1 VTDEHLDPMSDLEKA
16 AEDTSE
22 ADPTPDIPDLPDDI
36 RDSDLAP
43 FQPFGN
49 GVPQPDDPEERAA
62 GFPLSDD
69 DVSML
74 TVDEE
79 D

>member
-1 VTDEHLDPMSDLEKA
+1 MTDEHLDAVNDLDEA

-22 ADPTPDIPDLPDDI
+22 ADPTPDIADLPDDI

-62 GFPLSDD
+62 GAPLSDD
-69 DVSML
+69 EVDTL
-74 TVDEE
+74 TVAEE